1 MISLT
6 IFTPTFNR
14 AETIVQTYDS
24 LLKQH
29 SFDFEWLIVDDGS
42 TDDTE
47 KIVKQWINEAPFLI
61 RYIKQKNGGKYRAYN
76 NGLRNANGILF
87 FCVDSDDWLPDNSI
101 SDILNIKNEIYSS
114 DSIAG
119 CIALKEFQDKTLI
132 GKCFP
137 PKLHI
142 CSLQEIERLGLQGER
157 SIIFKTSIA
166 KTFLFPEETNEK
178 FMTEAVVYDRITV
191 KYDFL
196 IKNIVLT
203 TCEYQINGL
212 SSNPRKLMLNNP
224 AGYKLYFSQRI
235 DMAYT
240 MLQRIKY
247 AISYNAFKYIYGGRN
262 YEYEGCHK
270 VLVHVLNPIGII
282 LAMLY
287 KRNNQ

>member
-14 AETIVQTYDS
+14 AETIVHTYDS
-24 LLKQH
+24 LLRQH
-29 SFDFEWLIVDDGS
+29 SFEFEWLIVDDGS

-47 KIVKQWINEAPFLI
+47 KIVKHWINEAPFLI

-119 CIALKEFQDKTLI
+119 CIALKEFQDKMLI

-142 CSLQEIERLGLQGER
+142 CSLQDIERLGLQGER

-166 KTFLFPEETNEK
+166 KMFLFPEETNEK
-178 FMTEAVVYDRITV
+178 FMTEAVVYDRIAV

-235 DMAYT
+235 DMAFT
-240 MLQRIKY
+240 FLQRIKY
-247 AISYNAFKYIYGGRN
+247 VISYNAFKHIYSDRNFEYHGHHKMLVYILR
-262 YEYEGCHK
+262 
-270 VLVHVLNPIGII
+270 PIGIL
-282 LAMLY
+282 LAILY
-287 KRNNQ
+287 KRNYK